1 MPKRGAAAAIGEDP
15 RPQLQPVQVGLWTRF
30 HAFLVT
36 RWELTSA
43 TGGLAFTHGIRCGGI
58 RYRGW
63 RRRCI
68 GAYDA
73 LRMRAAAKAAKNS
86 GRGEAAN
93 EIQRGWSG
101 HA

>member
-1 MPKRGAAAAIGEDP
+1 MS
-15 RPQLQPVQVGLWTRF
+15 QLQPVHVGLWTRF
-30 HAFLVT
+30 HAFLVA

-43 TGGLAFTHGIRCGGI
+43 TGGARIHTCGGI
-58 RYRGW
+58 RDKGW
-63 RRRCI
+63 RRKCM